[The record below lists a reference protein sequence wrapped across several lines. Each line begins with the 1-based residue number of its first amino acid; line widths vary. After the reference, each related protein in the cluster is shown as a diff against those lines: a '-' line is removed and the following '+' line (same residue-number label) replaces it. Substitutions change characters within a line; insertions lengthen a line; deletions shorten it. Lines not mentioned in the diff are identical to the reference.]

1 MKYLTISHF
10 TLCSNTSVLLYRY
23 IIIYNIYIYI
33 YIFFFSFFFFFS
45 CFLSDTLVF
54 FVTLL
59 APILAIILFNIIL
72 FVVVVT
78 VLVRHFHGPNHRN
91 KSDKRRRTSSLRLMV
106 SIFSIMSLFGLS
118 WIFAA
123 FTVTVREI
131 RLPSQVL
138 FTVFSSF
145 QGFGIFIFFCVTSR
159 EARESWK
166 ELLSCGKYRSEVL
179 RPSKFTLRSYEHRVQ
194 AFGTL
199 SSKAAGTLKSEAVPS
214 NYTSKCNNVKS
225 LTMTTMLSSNF
236 SDTVQTSLLDC
247 SSTFTES
254 PVILTPV
261 DIIPSPKDFEEMPT
275 KVVGD
280 DLFIQDPSQEN
291 GPVSDKT
298 SATCEPE
305 ETTTTSSVDDS
316 YILKPKI
323 TRTTTARSLHEIEEA
338 KLDFVDADD
347 SSNGEPVLID

>member
-1 MKYLTISHF
+1 
-10 TLCSNTSVLLYRY
+10 
-23 IIIYNIYIYI
+23 
-33 YIFFFSFFFFFS
+33 
-45 CFLSDTLVF
+45 
-54 FVTLL
+54 
-59 APILAIILFNIIL
+59 
-72 FVVVVT
+72 
-78 VLVRHFHGPNHRN
+78 
-91 KSDKRRRTSSLRLMV
+91 MV

-199 SSKAAGTLKSEAVPS
+199 SSKAAGTLKSEAVSS

-225 LTMTTMLSSNF
+225 LTMTTMLSSSF

-347 SSNGEPVLID
+347 SSNGEPVLIDWERRLELWPHRYLITITKINCIHWLMYFHLNWHVFSFELAKVCGFNLLSCSDKAAASQCDVQDARLEVLCKKAKTDIQSFSLIALFFLKNIHNKLKLP